1 MAASGKPDS
10 ARGWS
15 GCEGRHEQEPMNKN
29 LLIASNNTTD
39 AKGIESAFHGVEGIR
54 LLPSVFTGRDAM
66 DMIFARDVHILI
78 LDLFLHDLDGIC
90 VLDFIGKLGEDR
102 RPLVF
107 LTTAVADDR
116 LLNVVKDRVLYC
128 FTKPLK
134 YEIVQLRVLEFLRLC
149 EREAE
154 TADDALDILESQ
166 IASGIR
172 AIGVPAHLKGYYYLR
187 DAIRIYAMSESPVDL
202 SITND
207 IYPTVAKIYNT
218 RPPLVEHAMR
228 NAIEIAWTR
237 GNQDAIK
244 EYFGYTFRDYKG
256 KPSNLE
262 FVAMMAQRALTYV
275 KK

>member
-1 MAASGKPDS
+1 MK
-10 ARGWS
+10 
-15 GCEGRHEQEPMNKN
+15 KN
-29 LLIASNNTTD
+29 LLIASNNVAD
-39 AKGIESAFHGVEGIR
+39 AKGIEAAFQSLEDIR
-54 LLPSVFTGRDAM
+54 LLPSVFTGRDAI
-66 DMIFARDVHILI
+66 DTIFARDVDLLI

-90 VLDFIGKLGEDR
+90 VLDFIGKLSEDR

-107 LTTAVADDR
+107 VTTALADDR
-116 LLNVVKDRVLYC
+116 LLQIIKDRVIYC

-134 YEIVQLRVLEFLRLC
+134 YDLVQLRVLEFMRLY
-149 EREAE
+149 ERETE
-154 TADDALDILESQ
+154 KADEVVDILESQ
-166 IASGIR
+166 IAAGIR

-218 RPPLVEHAMR
+218 RPPLVEHAVR

-237 GNQDAIK
+237 GNTDTIR
-244 EYFGYTFRDYKG
+244 EYFGYTMQDHKG

-262 FVAMMAQRALTYV
+262 FVAMMAQRALTYL
-275 KK
+275 KR

>member
-1 MAASGKPDS
+1 MK
-10 ARGWS
+10 
-15 GCEGRHEQEPMNKN
+15 KN
-29 LLIASNNTTD
+29 LLIASNNQTD
-39 AKGIESAFHGVEGIR
+39 AKGTESVFQNLGEIR
-54 LLPSVFTGRDAM
+54 LLPSVFTGRDTI
-66 DMIFARDVHILI
+66 DTILARDVDILI

-90 VLDFIGKLGEDR
+90 VLDFIGKLSEDR

-107 LTTAVADDR
+107 VTTALADDR
-116 LLNVVKDRVLYC
+116 LLQVIKDRVIYC

-134 YEIVQLRVLEFLRLC
+134 YELIQLRVLEFLRVY
-149 EREAE
+149 ERETE
-154 TADDALDILESQ
+154 KADEMVDIIESQ

-218 RPPLVEHAMR
+218 RPPLVEHAVR

-237 GNQDAIK
+237 GNMDAIL
-244 EYFGYTFRDYKG
+244 EYFGYTVNDYKG

-262 FVAMMAQRALTYV
+262 FVATMAQRALTYV

>member
-1 MAASGKPDS
+1 
-10 ARGWS
+10 
-15 GCEGRHEQEPMNKN
+15 MNKN

-39 AKGIESAFHGVEGIR
+39 AKGIEDAFCKAEGIR
-54 LLPSVFTGRDAM
+54 VLPSVYTGRDAM
-66 DMIFARDVHILI
+66 DMIFARDVDILI

-116 LLNVVKDRVLYC
+116 LLSIVKDRVLYC

-134 YEIVQLRVLEFLRLC
+134 FETIQLRVLEFLRLC
-149 EREAE
+149 ERETE
-154 TADDALDILESQ
+154 TADEAMDILESQ

-187 DAIRIYAMSESPVDL
+187 DAIRIYAMSEAPVGL

-218 RPPLVEHAMR
+218 RPPLVEHAVR

-237 GNQDAIK
+237 GNQDAIH
-244 EYFGYTFRDYKG
+244 EYFGYTHNDFKG

-262 FVAMMAQRALTYV
+262 FVAMMAQRALTYI
-275 KK
+275 KR

>member
-1 MAASGKPDS
+1 MK
-10 ARGWS
+10 
-15 GCEGRHEQEPMNKN
+15 KN
-29 LLIASNNTTD
+29 LLIASNNTSD
-39 AKGIESAFHGVEGIR
+39 ATGIQEAFRDIEDIQS
-54 LLPSVFTGRDAM
+54 LPSVFTGRDA
-66 DMIFARDVHILI
+66 IEAILSHDVDLLI
-78 LDLFLHDLDGIC
+78 LDLFLHDLDGIS
-90 VLDFIGKLGEDR
+90 VLDFIGKLSEDR

-107 LTTAVADDR
+107 VTTALADDR
-116 LLNVVKDRVLYC
+116 LLQVIKDRVIYC

-134 YEIVQLRVLEFLRLC
+134 YEIVQLRVLEFMRLY
-149 EREAE
+149 ERETEATDE
-154 TADDALDILESQ
+154 VVDVLESQ

-218 RPPLVEHAMR
+218 RPPLVEHAVR

-237 GNQDAIK
+237 GNHETIR
-244 EYFGYTFRDYKG
+244 EYFGYTSNDFKG

>member
-1 MAASGKPDS
+1 MK
-10 ARGWS
+10 
-15 GCEGRHEQEPMNKN
+15 KN
-29 LLIASNNTTD
+29 LLVASNNLAD
-39 AKGIESAFHGVEGIR
+39 AKGIEAVFHNLEDIR
-54 LLPSVFTGRDAM
+54 LLPSVFTGRDTIDA
-66 DMIFARDVHILI
+66 IFARDVDLLI

-90 VLDFIGKLGEDR
+90 VLDFIGKLSEDR

-107 LTTAVADDR
+107 VTTALADDR
-116 LLNVVKDRVLYC
+116 LLQVIKDRVIYC

-134 YEIVQLRVLEFLRLC
+134 YELIQLRVLEFMRIF
-149 EREAE
+149 ERETE
-154 TADDALDILESQ
+154 KADELVDILESQ
-166 IASGIR
+166 IAASIR

-187 DAIRIYAMSESPVDL
+187 DAIRIYAMSESPVDM

-207 IYPTVAKIYNT
+207 IYPTVAKIFNT

-237 GNQDAIK
+237 GNLEAIR
-244 EYFGYTFRDYKG
+244 EYFGYTVYDYKG

-262 FVAMMAQRALTYV
+262 FVATMAQRALTYV

>member
-1 MAASGKPDS
+1 
-10 ARGWS
+10 
-15 GCEGRHEQEPMNKN
+15 
-29 LLIASNNTTD
+29 
-39 AKGIESAFHGVEGIR
+39 
-54 LLPSVFTGRDAM
+54 VF
-66 DMIFARDVHILI
+66 V
-78 LDLFLHDLDGIC
+78 
-90 VLDFIGKLGEDR
+90 
-102 RPLVF
+102 
-107 LTTAVADDR
+107 TTALADDR
-116 LLNVVKDRVLYC
+116 LLQIIKDRVIYC

-134 YEIVQLRVLEFLRLC
+134 YEIVQLRVLEFLRVF

-154 TADDALDILESQ
+154 KEDDVVDLLESQ

-172 AIGVPAHLKGYYYLR
+172 ALGVPAHLKGYYYLR
-187 DAIRIYAMSESPVDL
+187 DAIRIYALSGSPVDL

-237 GNQDAIK
+237 GNQETIRA
-244 EYFGYTFRDYKG
+244 YFGYTANDHKG

-262 FVAMMAQRALTYV
+262 FVATMAQRALTYV

>member
-1 MAASGKPDS
+1 MK
-10 ARGWS
+10 
-15 GCEGRHEQEPMNKN
+15 KN
-29 LLIASNNTTD
+29 LLIASNNQAD
-39 AKGIESAFHGVEGIR
+39 AKGTELAFQGIEDIR
-54 LLPSVFTGRDAM
+54 LLPSVYTGRDTI
-66 DMIFARDVHILI
+66 DTILARDVNILI

-90 VLDFIGKLGEDR
+90 VLDFIGKLNEDR

-107 LTTAVADDR
+107 VTTALADDR
-116 LLNVVKDRVLYC
+116 LLQVIKDRVIYC

-134 YEIVQLRVLEFLRLC
+134 YELIQLRVLEFLRVF
-149 EREAE
+149 ERETE
-154 TADDALDILESQ
+154 KADDVVDILESQ

-218 RPPLVEHAMR
+218 RPPLVEHAVR

-237 GNQDAIK
+237 GNMDTIH
-244 EYFGYTFRDYKG
+244 EYFGYTVNDYKG

-262 FVAMMAQRALTYV
+262 FVATMAQRALTYIR
-275 KK
+275 K

>member
-1 MAASGKPDS
+1 M
-10 ARGWS
+10 R
-15 GCEGRHEQEPMNKN
+15 KN
-29 LLIASNNTTD
+29 LLIASNNLAD
-39 AKGIESAFHGVEGIR
+39 AKGVEAVFQSLEDIR
-54 LLPSVFTGRDAM
+54 LLPSAFTGRDAI
-66 DMIFARDVHILI
+66 DTIFAQDVDILI
-78 LDLFLHDLDGIC
+78 LDLFLHDLDGIS
-90 VLDFIGKLGEDR
+90 VLDFIGKLSEDR

-107 LTTAVADDR
+107 VTTALADDR
-116 LLNVVKDRVLYC
+116 LLQVIKDRVVYC

-134 YEIVQLRVLEFLRLC
+134 YEIVQLRVLEFLRMY
-149 EREAE
+149 ERETE
-154 TADDALDILESQ
+154 KADEMLDILESQ

-228 NAIEIAWTR
+228 SAIEVAWTR
-237 GNQDAIK
+237 GNTETIRD
-244 EYFGYTFRDYKG
+244 YLGYTSGDYKG

-262 FVAMMAQRALTYV
+262 FVAMMAQRALTYL
-275 KK
+275 KKVP

>member
-1 MAASGKPDS
+1 MK
-10 ARGWS
+10 R
-15 GCEGRHEQEPMNKN
+15 N
-29 LLIASNNTTD
+29 LLIASNNLAD
-39 AKGIESAFHGVEGIR
+39 AKGIEDVFLNLDGIQ
-54 LLPSVFTGRDAM
+54 LLPSVFTGRETIDT
-66 DMIFARDVHILI
+66 IFSRDVDLLI
-78 LDLFLHDLDGIC
+78 LDLFLHDLDGIY
-90 VLDFIGKLGEDR
+90 VLDFIGKLSEDR

-107 LTTAVADDR
+107 VTTALADDR
-116 LLNVVKDRVLYC
+116 LLQVIKDRVLYC

-134 YEIVQLRVLEFLRLC
+134 YEIVQIRVLEFIRLY
-149 EREAE
+149 ERETE
-154 TADDALDILESQ
+154 KDDEIVDLLESQ

-172 AIGVPAHLKGYYYLR
+172 ALGVPAHLKGYYYLR
-187 DAIRIYAMSESPVDL
+187 DAIRIYAMSGSPVGL

-237 GNQDAIK
+237 GNQSTIR
-244 EYFGYTFRDYKG
+244 EYFGYTVGDYKG

-262 FVAMMAQRALTYV
+262 FVATMAQRAMTYI

>member
-1 MAASGKPDS
+1 MK
-10 ARGWS
+10 
-15 GCEGRHEQEPMNKN
+15 KN
-29 LLIASNNTTD
+29 LLIASNNQMD
-39 AKGIESAFHGVEGIR
+39 AKGIEGVFLNQEGIC
-54 LLPSVFTGRDAM
+54 LLPCVFSGRDAI
-66 DMIFARDVHILI
+66 DTIFSRDVDLLI

-90 VLDFIGKLGEDR
+90 VLDFIGKLNEDR

-107 LTTAVADDR
+107 VTTALADDR
-116 LLNVVKDRVLYC
+116 LLQVIKNRVIYC

-134 YEIVQLRVLEFLRLC
+134 YEIIQLRVLEFMRVY
-149 EREAE
+149 ERETE
-154 TADDALDILESQ
+154 NGDEMLDLLESQ

-172 AIGVPAHLKGYYYLR
+172 ALGVPAHLKGYYYLR
-187 DAIRIYAMSESPVDL
+187 DAIRIYAMSGSPVGL

-237 GNQDAIK
+237 GNQSTIRD
-244 EYFGYTFRDYKG
+244 YFGYTSDDYKG

-262 FVAMMAQRALTYV
+262 FVATMAQRALTYV

>member
-1 MAASGKPDS
+1 
-10 ARGWS
+10 
-15 GCEGRHEQEPMNKN
+15 MNKN
-29 LLIASNNTTD
+29 LLIASNNMSD
-39 AKGIESAFHGVEGIR
+39 AKGIESAFHDVEGIR
-54 LLPSVFTGRDAM
+54 LLPSVYTGRDAM

-90 VLDFIGKLGEDR
+90 VLDFIGKLCEDR

-116 LLNVVKDRVLYC
+116 LLSVVKDRVLYC

-134 YEIVQLRVLEFLRLC
+134 YEIVQLRVLEILRLY
-149 EREAE
+149 ERETE
-154 TADDALDILESQ
+154 SADDVDILESQ

-218 RPPLVEHAMR
+218 RPPLVEHAVR

-237 GNQDAIK
+237 GNQDAIR
-244 EYFGYTFRDYKG
+244 EYFGYTCKDYKG

>member
-1 MAASGKPDS
+1 MRKS
-10 ARGWS
+10 
-15 GCEGRHEQEPMNKN
+15 
-29 LLIASNNTTD
+29 LLIASNNVVD
-39 AKGIESAFHGVEGIR
+39 AKGIEAVFQPLEDIR
-54 LLPSVFTGRDAM
+54 LLPSVFTGRDAI
-66 DMIFARDVHILI
+66 DMIFARDVDILI

-90 VLDFIGKLGEDR
+90 VLDFIGKLSEDR

-107 LTTAVADDR
+107 VTTALADDR
-116 LLNVVKDRVLYC
+116 LLQVIKDRVIYC

-134 YEIVQLRVLEFLRLC
+134 YEIVQLRVLEFMRLF
-149 EREAE
+149 ERETE
-154 TADDALDILESQ
+154 KADDMVDILESQ

-228 NAIEIAWTR
+228 SAIEVAWTR
-237 GNQDAIK
+237 GNADTIR
-244 EYFGYTFRDYKG
+244 EYLGYTSGDYKG

-262 FVAMMAQRALTYV
+262 FVAMMALRALTYL

>member
-1 MAASGKPDS
+1 MK
-10 ARGWS
+10 R
-15 GCEGRHEQEPMNKN
+15 N
-29 LLIASNNTTD
+29 LLVASNNVAD
-39 AKGIESAFHGVEGIR
+39 AKGIEAVFQPLEEIR
-54 LLPSVFTGRDAM
+54 LLPSVYTGRDAI
-66 DMIFARDVHILI
+66 DTIFARDVNLLI

-90 VLDFIGKLGEDR
+90 VLDFIGKLSEDR

-107 LTTAVADDR
+107 VTTALADDR
-116 LLNVVKDRVLYC
+116 LLQIIKDRVIYC

-134 YEIVQLRVLEFLRLC
+134 YDLVQLRVLEFMRLF
-149 EREAE
+149 ERETE
-154 TADDALDILESQ
+154 KVDEVVDILESQ

-187 DAIRIYAMSESPVDL
+187 DAIRIYALSEAPVDL

-207 IYPTVAKIYNT
+207 IYPTVAKLYNT

-237 GNQDAIK
+237 GSTETIR
-244 EYFGYTFRDYKG
+244 EYFGYTMQDYKG

-275 KK
+275 KR

>member
-1 MAASGKPDS
+1 MK
-10 ARGWS
+10 
-15 GCEGRHEQEPMNKN
+15 KN
-29 LLIASNNTTD
+29 LLIASNNLAD
-39 AKGIESAFHGVEGIR
+39 AKGIEGVFLHLEGIQ
-54 LLPSVFTGRDAM
+54 LLPSVFTGRETIDT
-66 DMIFARDVHILI
+66 IFSRDVDLLI
-78 LDLFLHDLDGIC
+78 LDLFLHDLDGIS

-107 LTTAVADDR
+107 VTTALADDR
-116 LLNVVKDRVLYC
+116 LLQIIKDRVIYC
-128 FTKPLK
+128 FTKPLN
-134 YEIVQLRVLEFLRLC
+134 YEIIQLRVLEFIRVF
-149 EREAE
+149 EKE
-154 TADDALDILESQ
+154 TEKDDESVDLLESQ

-172 AIGVPAHLKGYYYLR
+172 ALGVPAHLKGYYYLR
-187 DAIRIYAMSESPVDL
+187 DAIRIYAMSGSPVGL

-237 GNQDAIK
+237 VNLGTIR
-244 EYFGYTFRDYKG
+244 EYFGYTSNDYKG

-262 FVAMMAQRALTYV
+262 FVATMAQRALTYL

>member
-1 MAASGKPDS
+1 MK
-10 ARGWS
+10 
-15 GCEGRHEQEPMNKN
+15 KN
-29 LLIASNNTTD
+29 LLIASNNLAD
-39 AKGIESAFHGVEGIR
+39 AKGIEDVFCNLEEVH
-54 LLPSVFTGRDAM
+54 LLPSVFSGRETIDTILAQ
-66 DMIFARDVHILI
+66 DVDLLI
-78 LDLFLHDLDGIC
+78 LDLFLHDLDGIS
-90 VLDFIGKLGEDR
+90 VLDFIGKLNEDR

-107 LTTAVADDR
+107 VTTALADDR
-116 LLNVVKDRVLYC
+116 LLQIIKDRVIYC

-134 YEIVQLRVLEFLRLC
+134 YEIIQVRVLEFLRVY
-149 EREAE
+149 ERETE
-154 TADDALDILESQ
+154 KEDDAVDLLEAQ

-172 AIGVPAHLKGYYYLR
+172 ALGVPAHLKGYYYLR
-187 DAIRIYAMSESPVDL
+187 DAIRIYALSGSPVDL

-237 GNQDAIK
+237 GNLDTIRA
-244 EYFGYTFRDYKG
+244 YFGYTANDFKG

-262 FVAMMAQRALTYV
+262 FVATMAQRALTYL

>member
-1 MAASGKPDS
+1 MRKS
-10 ARGWS
+10 
-15 GCEGRHEQEPMNKN
+15 
-29 LLIASNNTTD
+29 LLIASNNVVD
-39 AKGIESAFHGVEGIR
+39 AKGIEAVFQPLEDIR
-54 LLPSVFTGRDAM
+54 LLPSVFTGRDAIN
-66 DMIFARDVHILI
+66 MIFARDVDILI

-90 VLDFIGKLGEDR
+90 VLDFIGKLSEDR

-107 LTTAVADDR
+107 VTTALADDR
-116 LLNVVKDRVLYC
+116 LLQVIKDRVIYC

-134 YEIVQLRVLEFLRLC
+134 YEIVQLRVLEFMRLF
-149 EREAE
+149 ERETE
-154 TADDALDILESQ
+154 KADDMVDILESQ

-218 RPPLVEHAMR
+218 RTPLVEHAMR
-228 NAIEIAWTR
+228 SAIEVAWTR
-237 GNQDAIK
+237 GNTDTIR
-244 EYFGYTFRDYKG
+244 EYLGYTSGDYKG

-262 FVAMMAQRALTYV
+262 FVAMMAQRALTYL